1 MFTLVKSAFCTYA
14 FFTKK
19 QWNDVST
26 VTFHYTYSKEVHCW
40 LTNKYHVNK
49 EGRTTPYAT
58 FTLAEIFQFL
68 QIQFLQIFK
77 L

>member
-49 EGRTTPYAT
+49 EGGGQH
-58 FTLAEIFQFL
+58 LSVDNKSMINNNQ
-68 QIQFLQIFK
+68 
-77 L
+77 